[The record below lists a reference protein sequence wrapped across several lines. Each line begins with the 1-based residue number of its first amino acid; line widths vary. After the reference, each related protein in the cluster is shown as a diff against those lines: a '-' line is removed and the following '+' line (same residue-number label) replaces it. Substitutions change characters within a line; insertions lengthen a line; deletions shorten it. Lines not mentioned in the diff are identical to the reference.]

1 MLKKGIQREKCRYHW
16 GILSLVLCLQL
27 LVKGVRTDGEGFPD
41 QLDKENLS
49 RALASSLSPPL
60 QTNGGFA
67 SSPASI
73 NGVSGYQGRYY
84 SEGSFVGT
92 SPNMSPGINAFDRA
106 QNYNVRAGTSGY
118 LVEDPYGSRT
128 QGGGPSGNTY
138 NVIYSSGQE
147 KKIPLFLSKSPL
159 VVNGGASGGGSST
172 RPSYNTSN
180 RQEINKYFSP
190 YSSIHYL
197 SSTEAPNNGNS
208 RWAWN
213 HIEKPILRTS
223 TARPVEFKHK
233 VPNMD
238 EAWWNVS
245 YNVRKEPRR
254 PESSESAV
262 QSQPAE
268 EQSTVSGQQ
277 IESSD
282 SKVKE
287 GSEDKAEDQNHNH
300 HHKQGHNHGHNH
312 SHSQSR
318 SHSYSHKDG
327 ARRKDHEKDE
337 GVPQEDELLKSATIG
352 DIVNLTRLEVPNPY
366 DRKVAIDQLIS
377 SSLENLKMENWS
389 IPVEE
394 IINATFIHPGTQQ
407 PDLVPNQMGPKVK
420 VQDFYCNPQIHKCTN
435 LHAVGTAI
443 GEPIWKIYNTSTVGR
458 AQRRVSNLL
467 DDTEVSWST
476 SGIKLGVLQTS
487 TPHPTRSKI
496 Y

>member
-1 MLKKGIQREKCRYHW
+1 MLQKVIQREKFRYQW
-16 GILSLVLCLQL
+16 VILSLVLCLQL
-27 LVKGVRTDGEGFPD
+27 LVKGVRTDGEGFLD
-41 QLDKENLS
+41 QQDRESLS
-49 RALASSLSPPL
+49 RVLTNNFGPPSR
-60 QTNGGFA
+60 TNGAFA
-67 SSPASI
+67 GPPPRI
-73 NGVSGYQGRYY
+73 NDVNGYQGRYY
-84 SEGSFVGT
+84 SDGSFIGTGPNVSPGT
-92 SPNMSPGINAFDRA
+92 SSFERA
-106 QNYNVRAGTSGY
+106 QSYNGKTEMSGY
-118 LVEDPYGSRT
+118 LVDPYGSRS
-128 QGGGPSGNTY
+128 QGGPGGNTY
-138 NVIYSSGQE
+138 NVIYSNDQE

-159 VVNGGASGGGSST
+159 VVSEATIGGGSNT
-172 RPSYNTSN
+172 KPSYNTSN
-180 RQEINKYFSP
+180 RQEVNKYFSP

-197 SSTEAPNNGNS
+197 SSPGTTSTGNS
-208 RWAWN
+208 RWVWN

-223 TARPVEFKHK
+223 TTRPVEFKHK

-254 PESSESAV
+254 SEGSESAV
-262 QSQPAE
+262 QNLQVES
-268 EQSTVSGQQ
+268 QSTASGEK

-282 SKVKE
+282 SKVTA
-287 GSEDKAEDQNHNH
+287 GSEDKAQA
-300 HHKQGHNHGHNH
+300 QSQSQNH
-312 SHSQSR
+312 SHSHNHKHGH
-318 SHSYSHKDG
+318 SHRHG
-327 ARRKDHEKDE
+327 GGRKDHEMKDKD
-337 GVPQEDELLKSATIG
+337 VPQEDEVLKSATIG

-377 SSLENLKMENWS
+377 TSLDNLKQENWS

-467 DDTEVSWST
+467 DDTEVSWFDSRPKLDVKQTNTLSFTQLRST
-476 SGIKLGVLQTS
+476 LLWG
-487 TPHPTRSKI
+487 
-496 Y
+496 